1 MKNKKIFIVISA
13 FAIAALFVTGC
24 GKKAELKDGA
34 EVAVSIKGAKFTATE
49 YYEKIKSDNI
59 TTLIDMIDHE
69 LLDKEYKTDDKENKA
84 VKAEIDKIK
93 NNYGSDEETYNAIL
107 SQYFGVENEEAF
119 EEMLRLE
126 YKKNQ
131 AVNDYIEDNLT
142 DKEIKKYYDEN
153 YYGEIKASHILIST
167 DVKDDATTEEKE
179 EADNVAKK
187 KAQEVI
193 DKLNKGEKFADL
205 AKEYSTDKSNNEKG
219 GDLDYFDPNDMVD
232 EFKEAVLKLEKNEYT
247 KEPVKT
253 KFGYHIILKTDTKE
267 KEALDKVKDKIK
279 EDLTKKKLAD
289 DTSLYYES
297 LVKFRESKGLKWNDS
312 KLEKSYN
319 EYMDNLIEQAK
330 KNS

>member
-84 VKAEIDKIK
+84 VKAEIDKI
-93 NNYGSDEETYNAIL
+93 GSDEETYNAIL

>member
-34 EVAVSIKGAKFTATE
+34 EIAVSIKGAKFTATE

-153 YYGEIKASHILIST
+153 YYGLIKASHILIST